1 MQLSLP
7 FTRSQQLG
15 FDEFV
20 EAPGT
25 DAVRFLADP
34 GEAHALVVGAPGT
47 GKTHLLTAA
56 CQQAYQQQQQAAY
69 IPLADTDTL
78 TPAIL
83 QGLASFDLVC
93 VDDLHRVAGQ
103 PEWET
108 ALFNCYNECD
118 AGAARLVVAGT
129 GAAQEVGFQLP
140 DLVSRLRA
148 ALVLRTSP
156 LDDEEAVV
164 ALRRRAAFA
173 SFELPDAV
181 ARFLLRR
188 IPRDMPTLVRALDAL
203 AEHTFAEQRKVTVP
217 SARAWLEQQQI
228 D

>member
-1 MQLSLP
+1 M
-7 FTRSQQLG
+7 
-15 FDEFV
+15 
-20 EAPGT
+20 
-25 DAVRFLADP
+25 
-34 GEAHALVVGAPGT
+34 
-47 GKTHLLTAA
+47 
-56 CQQAYQQQQQAAY
+56 
-69 IPLADTDTL
+69 
-78 TPAIL
+78 
-83 QGLASFDLVC
+83 
-93 VDDLHRVAGQ
+93 
-103 PEWET
+103 
-108 ALFNCYNECD
+108 
-118 AGAARLVVAGT
+118 
-129 GAAQEVGFQLP
+129 
-140 DLVSRLRA
+140 SRLRA